1 MQGKNDLFALII
13 TLKILLDEDDFRT
26 MYNKIYG
33 RIASLEKHLNVLN
46 IDEILSIMKFPK
58 EWKKIKSPKSTWDI

>member
-1 MQGKNDLFALII
+1 MGCICKEKNDLFALII

-33 RIASLEKHLNVLN
+33 RNC
-46 IDEILSIMKFPK
+46 
-58 EWKKIKSPKSTWDI
+58 